1 MNIFINLLILCTTI
15 FLYIHIYH
23 HIKCSNY
30 LEVYEIDKPS
40 KDILEELCNLK
51 QPLLIHN
58 IDVMP
63 IDYEY
68 VVKNYGNF
76 DIKIL
81 NNENN
86 SQNISLKLETACDL
100 FNKDSSSIYISEN
113 NKDFLEETSL
123 IKEFKNTDMYFRPY
137 NVSYIDY
144 DMIFGTKNCYTKLKY
159 NLNCRNFINV
169 LNGKIEIT
177 LCLPKNAKNLYVN
190 KDYEELEFYS
200 DINIHNIQEKYKDE
214 FSKIKCLRVVLE
226 KNKVLQIPAYWFYS
240 IKIIEENSL
249 ISVLKYRSVMNTA
262 AIFPELFMNFLQS
275 NNIKHNLTKI
285 IS

>member
-76 DIKIL
+76 DMKIL

-86 SQNISLKLETACDL
+86 SQNISLKLETASDL

-214 FSKIKCLRVVLE
+214 FSKIKCLRVVLD

>member
-1 MNIFINLLILCTTI
+1 MNIFINLLILCITI

-30 LEVYEIDKPS
+30 LEIYEIDNPS
-40 KDILEELCNLK
+40 KDTLEELCNLK

-58 IDVMP
+58 MDIMP
-63 IDYEY
+63 IDFKYILE
-68 VVKNYGNF
+68 NYKNF
-76 DIKIL
+76 DIKIF

-86 SQNISLKLETACDL
+86 SQNISLKLETACEL
-100 FNKDSSSIYISEN
+100 FNKDVSSIYISEN

-123 IKEFKNTDMYFRPY
+123 VKEFKYNDIYLRPY

-144 DMIFGTKNCYTKLKY
+144 DIIFGTKNCYTKLKY

-169 LNGKIEIT
+169 LNGKIEVT
-177 LCLPKNAKNLYVN
+177 LCLPKNTKNLYVN
-190 KDYEELEFYS
+190 KEYEELEFYS
-200 DINIHNIQEKYKDE
+200 DINIHNIQDKYKDE
-214 FSKIKCLRVVLE
+214 FSKIKCLRIILE

-249 ISVLKYRSVMNTA
+249 VSVFKYRSVMNTI
-262 AIFPELFMNFLQS
+262 AILPELFMKFLQS
-275 NNIKHNLTKI
+275 NNIKLNLTKI